1 MAGGTGVDP
10 LFIVDN
16 SADGREGLEY
26 LRDWCQVASSFDIA
40 TGFFEIGALL
50 ALDGEWQRLD
60 KIRILMGDEVGGR
73 TKKAM
78 LAAVRDKAA
87 AVLDR
92 SLDGDKRD
100 NPFLTGA
107 EAIVEAMADGRI
119 ECRVYNKDKFHA
131 KAYITHGRLEVV
143 GSRALVGSS
152 NFTRPGLTQNVELNI
167 MQESSSEVA
176 QLQDWYER
184 HWDDAVDVTDDVLKV
199 IQRHTRPFTPFE
211 VYARS
216 LKELFVGHE
225 ETDADWE
232 RHRSLMFP
240 KLDLYQQEAYWGM
253 LGIAEKHR
261 GAFLC
266 DGVGLGKT
274 FVGLMLLERL
284 VMRDKKR
291 VVLFAPKAV
300 KDSVWTPEIRR
311 HLAHIGGVAGSADF
325 SNLSVFSHTDLT
337 RTGDFPER
345 FERITELA
353 DAVVIDEAHH
363 FRNRGSYGPVEGD
376 DEWDG
381 FDRRSRY
388 HRLYDLV
395 ADDPTKE
402 LFLLTATPINNSLN
416 DFRNMVELF
425 SRGQDDYFARTIGVN
440 SLSARLN
447 GITRDLRKRHEAD
460 DDEVTDDAAEAEEM
474 LAGDE
479 LFQHLVVQRS
489 RAYARQSQIQERGE
503 AAAFPDRDA
512 PKVAAYSLRKSYGKL
527 LDLVDEAFERKNPLF
542 SLAMYYPLAYYQG
555 PDKEIDPFENE
566 RQKQVVGL
574 IRTNFL
580 KRFESSVY
588 AFERSCDRL
597 MRKLMAFV
605 DVHAEPGK
613 ERDAY
618 EAWILQNEKLLAYTQ
633 ARQLE
638 LFPDTNEDDD
648 DEDIVPPELLEAA
661 EARRLDRAEYDVPK
675 MLAESIADLVQLA
688 KLLEAS
694 RKLTPKKDDK
704 LQALVKLLGSKDA
717 LGHKVLIFTEYA
729 DTARYLEKH
738 LKQRGFEGVGE
749 VDSGRKGDR
758 SEVLRRFSPYYNSS
772 SSPELARQHLE
783 EIRVLIATD
792 VLSEG
797 LNLQDASRMVNYDI
811 HWNPVRLMQRIGRV
825 DRRLNPE
832 VEAAI
837 VADHPHLAGDRGRIR
852 FWNFLPPDELNDLL
866 RLYNN
871 VTRKTLMISETL
883 GIEHGKL
890 LTPDDEFNIL
900 KEFSHQ
906 YEGDIT
912 PIEELH
918 LEYQQ
923 LLIDHPEL
931 EGRLAA
937 LPAGIFSGRTP
948 ADGGAAGVF
957 LCFRL
962 PALDPVLEEF
972 TLDAGVTKW
981 YLCPEGSD
989 DILDDAASIA
999 AHIRSEPNTP
1009 RHTSG
1014 RDGDLVAVRDK
1025 VLKHIKNGYMRQ
1037 LNVPMSAPDPVLVA
1051 WLELIG
1057 AEG

>member
-1 MAGGTGVDP
+1 MDP

-16 SADGREGLEY
+16 SADGREGLAY

-50 ALDGEWQRLD
+50 SLDGEWQRLD

-73 TKKAM
+73 AKRAM
-78 LAAVRDKAA
+78 LAAVRDRVARA
-87 AVLDR
+87 
-92 SLDGDKRD
+92 LDGSLGDDKRS
-100 NPFLTGA
+100 NPFLRGVD
-107 EAIVEAMADGRI
+107 AIVDAMASGQI

-143 GSRALVGSS
+143 GSKALVGSS

-167 MQESSSEVA
+167 MLESSSEVA
-176 QLQDWYER
+176 QLQEWYER
-184 HWDDAVDVTDDVLKV
+184 HWDDSVDVTEDVLEV
-199 IQRHTRPFTPFE
+199 IRHHTRAFSPFE

-216 LKELFVGHE
+216 LQELFAGHE

-232 RHRSLMFP
+232 QHRSLMYS

-363 FRNRGSYGPVEGD
+363 FRNRGVRGPVAGD
-376 DEWDG
+376 DDWDG
-381 FDRRSRY
+381 VDRRSRY
-388 HRLYDLV
+388 HRLYDLIG
-395 ADDPTKE
+395 DDPTKE

-425 SRGQDDYFARTIGVN
+425 SRGKDDHFARTIGVN

-447 GITRDLRKRHEAD
+447 GITRDLRKRHDAEH
-460 DDEVTDDAAEAEEM
+460 DEVTDDAAEAEEM

-503 AAAFPDRDA
+503 AAAFPERDA
-512 PKVAAYSLRKSYGKL
+512 PKVASYSLRKSYGKL

-555 PDKEIDPFENE
+555 SDKEIDPFENE

-597 MRKLMAFV
+597 LRKVMAFV
-605 DVHAEPGK
+605 SVHAEPGP
-613 ERDAY
+613 ERDRY
-618 EAWILQNEKLLAYTQ
+618 EAWVLRNEKLLAYTQ

-648 DEDIVPPELLEAA
+648 DEDVVPPELLEAA
-661 EARRLDRAEYDVPK
+661 ESQRLDRSDFDVAR
-675 MLAESIADLVQLA
+675 MLSESIADLQQLST
-688 KLLEAS
+688 LLEAC
-694 RKLTPKKDDK
+694 RKLSPKKDDK
-704 LQALVKLLGSKDA
+704 LGALEKLLKSKDVA
-717 LGHKVLIFTEYA
+717 GHKVLIFTEYA

-738 LKQRGFEGVGE
+738 LTARGIEGIAE
-749 VDSGRKGDR
+749 VDSGRKVDR
-758 SEVLRRFSPYYNSS
+758 AELLRRFSPYYNGS
-772 SSPELARQHLE
+772 SSPELARQNLSE
-783 EIRVLIATD
+783 VRVLIATD

-832 VEAAI
+832 VEKHI
-837 VADHPHLAGDRGRIR
+837 VADHPHLAEDRGHIR
-852 FWNFLPPDELNDLL
+852 FWNFLPPDELNALL
-866 RLYNN
+866 KLYNH
-871 VTRKTLMISETL
+871 VTRKTLLISETL

-890 LTPDDEFNIL
+890 LTPEDEFNIL

-906 YEGDIT
+906 YEGDIS
-912 PIEELH
+912 PIEELQ

-937 LPAGIFSGRTP
+937 LPSGIFSGRRPTES
-948 ADGGAAGVF
+948 GSAGVF

-962 PALDPVLEEF
+962 PALDPALEEF
-972 TLDAGVTKW
+972 TLEAGVTKW

-1009 RHTSG
+1009 RHNSG
-1014 RDGDLVAVRDK
+1014 RDADLIAVRGK

-1051 WLELIG
+1051 WLELTEADG
-1057 AEG
+1057 